1 MSSKYESKQWQK
13 KVELD
18 CENGKAECVKTE
30 LFKEEGGKKE
40 LLPLLKTTRHWKYSE
55 YLFLVSVQF

>member
-1 MSSKYESKQWQK
+1 MSSKYESKEWQK
-13 KVELD
+13 KVEQD
-18 CENGKAECVKTE
+18 CENGKAECVKKE

-40 LLPLLKTTRHWKYSE
+40 IQPLLKTTRHWYHTR